1 MSSPSC
7 ESILVTNSLISLN
20 LYLLHALV
28 FDKEYLDLSQPYG
41 SLWKWYLRWLCYIN
55 HMDVLHCGFL
65 CLLTFIPL
73 TTNDGF
79 SSMCQMWLLVPA
91 FRELKT
97 DWETDKRTECR
108 KRGENRQSRRW
119 QVEETKVTFWT
130 PWSPLFCMTQKNGL
144 NGWKFLGLRAIWEVI
159 HTNVILSLW
168 LIPMSV
174 PSMLCVS
181 GIMNFGLW

>member
-1 MSSPSC
+1 MRSYKTWGLTPAMSSPSC

-55 HMDVLHCGFL
+55 HMDVLHCDFL

-130 PWSPLFCMTQKNGL
+130 PWSPLFCMTQK
-144 NGWKFLGLRAIWEVI
+144 K
-159 HTNVILSLW
+159 
-168 LIPMSV
+168 MD
-174 PSMLCVS
+174 
-181 GIMNFGLW
+181 